1 MELSTLMEYKQDLMN
16 VNYAGGRKIAPHR
29 AI

>member
-1 MELSTLMEYKQDLMN
+1 MEDAKCKYKQDLMN